1 MIKLYREKLAE
12 IERKICVIYISSYI
26 PRECGIATYTKDLT
40 SAINVLNPL
49 CLAEIM
55 AVNYPESHFDYPWEV
70 KFRFDQE
77 DPKSYEAAADY
88 INQSSAKLVN
98 LQHEFG
104 LFGGR
109 NGEYILSL
117 IQKIKKPL
125 VTTFH
130 TVLCQPSPYQEK
142 IIKEIASS
150 SKAIIVMI
158 EEAAKRLVNHYR
170 IASNKILVIHHG
182 VPDMPYE
189 PTNSYKKS
197 LKLKDKIVLSTFGL
211 MNRGKGIEYTIQALP
226 KIIRKYPNILY
237 LVIGETHPIVKKQE
251 GEVYRG
257 ILSDLVKKL
266 KISQNVKFVNQYL
279 SLSDLITYLKAT
291 DIFLTPYLNP
301 QQLTSGVL
309 AYAVGAG
316 KACISTPFL
325 YAQQVLGNERGI
337 IVNFKNSEEITKAVI
352 KLLVN
357 PEKKK
362 EIEKKAYLYGR
373 QMIWHNVALKHLDL
387 FQLIIKENEK

>member
-1 MIKLYREKLAE
+1 M
-12 IERKICVIYISSYI
+12 
-26 PRECGIATYTKDLT
+26 
-40 SAINVLNPL
+40 
-49 CLAEIM
+49 
-55 AVNYPESHFDYPWEV
+55 
-70 KFRFDQE
+70 
-77 DPKSYEAAADY
+77 
-88 INQSSAKLVN
+88 
-98 LQHEFG
+98 
-104 LFGGR
+104 
-109 NGEYILSL
+109 
-117 IQKIKKPL
+117 
-125 VTTFH
+125 TTFH